1 MRKALVFVGIAA
13 MGLGGC
19 ATTLRAPVPAI
30 HSDAE
35 VGAGSPAGFGCT
47 VEGVPRVVANRVD
60 RSAGVVA
67 EAGDSRVWLHF
78 SMERGAKSPA
88 LAVDPLSL
96 DAVEGGESAL
106 SGFATAGIRRERLA
120 VEITP
125 VWWQSTGPW
134 AADTGHVRP
143 AVAEVHEAS
152 ALHALQLRLR
162 SALSAAPV
170 SSMSGDARATHP
182 VTARVDSESSAAVW
196 SEGSIYRGLDV
207 HVQRMDRHGRPIGS
221 SVTLA
226 TDGRAFGTPTVAV
239 GPSGRGVV
247 AFLQATD
254 HGFDLAA
261 TSIDCHGPASPDSP
275 PEWAMQT
282 ERR

>member
-1 MRKALVFVGIAA
+1 MRSPLVFAGITA
-13 MGLGGC
+13 MGLAGC
-19 ATTLRAPVPAI
+19 ASTLRPPVPPS

-35 VGAGSPAGFGCT
+35 AGPPAGFACT
-47 VEGVPRVVANRVD
+47 VEGAPRVVANNVD

-67 EAGDSRVWLHF
+67 ETDDSRVWLHF
-78 SMERGAKSPA
+78 SMDRGEQPRA

-96 DAVEGGESAL
+96 DAVEGGQPSLLGLASA
-106 SGFATAGIRRERLA
+106 GTRPEGVAAEIAPVRR
-120 VEITP
+120 
-125 VWWQSTGPW
+125 QSTGPW
-134 AADTGHVRP
+134 AADTDHVRP
-143 AVAEVHEAS
+143 AVAQVHEAS
-152 ALHALQLRLR
+152 TLSALQLRLR

-170 SSMSGDARATHP
+170 SSMSADARATHP
-182 VTARVDSESSAAVW
+182 VVARVDSERSAAVW
-196 SEGSIYRGLDV
+196 SEGSIFRGLDV
-207 HVQRMDRHGRPIGS
+207 HVQMTDRRGRPIGS
-221 SVTLA
+221 PVTLA
-226 TDGRAFGTPTVAV
+226 SDGRAFGTPTVAV